1 MLQVALTLKM
11 AACIDVRTLACE
23 CREEKDS
30 GIVVFNYLLKV
41 IEKADKIHPSKWLL
55 LSIH

>member
-55 LSIH
+55 